1 MELAKNQ
8 EHTVTIE
15 GYGEGGMGVARIDGR
30 VVFVH
35 GALRGEKCRVLI
47 LKTLKSVAFAK
58 VLEVIEPSSERI
70 TPDCPYFPRCGGCTY
85 RHIRYEEELRL
96 KRQRVQ
102 DNLSR
107 IGGSDVTVEEILGA
121 QDTLHYR
128 NKAQYPVSKDGAVG
142 FYRARTHEVIECEH
156 CLLVRPEADAAA
168 EALREYMQSC
178 RVAGY
183 DEKTGRGLVRHLYI
197 RSNAAGESLVC
208 VLVNGDKLP
217 KEDRLVTLLRDACPK
232 CTGIVLGTNT
242 KKGNVILGDRYRTLW
257 GSDRLE
263 DTLCGKTFR
272 LSVPSFY
279 QVNHEQAERLY
290 AKAIEYA
297 QLTGEE
303 TVLDLTVK
311 KGMNQGWFGNADVAG
326 GTEDRYMGRFMLNRF
341 VDKTQVSV
349 VGSANNV
356 NDQGFSGG
364 GGPPR
369 WRRNNGLT
377 ATKMLGVNFATQTD
391 KLELGGSARYNYQ
404 DGDIASIGSTEDFL
418 PNGNSYSNSNSRQRN
433 KAKNFN
439 ADFRMEWKPDSM
451 TNIIF
456 RPNFSYG
463 KTDNLSNSES
473 GTFNSDPY
481 SLVSDP
487 NNWLNLE
494 KILNPDDDPLR
505 SIRINAINSGSL
517 SDNKSVSTDATLQLN
532 RKLNDKGRNVT
543 FRGRFGYTN
552 NDNNQYTES
561 ETHYFQLLNA
571 LGGDS
576 ILVRNQYI
584 TTPTKNYNYS
594 AQLTY
599 SEPIARATFLQFSYQ
614 FQYKYSESDKTTYDL
629 QGFPD
634 WGLSTQL
641 PTGYEEHAV
650 DSLGKYA
657 EYRYYNHDAS
667 VSLRFIREKYQLS
680 AGMSFQPQHS
690 VLSYKRGDYMIDTTR
705 NVFNFA
711 PNLDLRIR
719 FSKVS
724 QLRMTYRGR
733 SSQPSMENLLPIVDN
748 SNPQN
753 VRIGNP
759 GLKPSFTHN
768 MRFFY
773 NTYNAEKQRGIMSH
787 VNFSATQNS
796 ISNSRVYNSETGGW
810 TTTPKNIN
818 GNWNAFGMFGF
829 NTALP
834 NKKYTINSF
843 SNANY
848 QNNVAYLT
856 SGKGADA
863 VERKNTT
870 TNLTLGERL
879 NAAYRNDWFEFGLN
893 GSISYSIEKDKLTPD
908 NNQEPYTFSYGANTQ
923 ISMPWNMTLSTNIAN
938 QSRRGYTDSSM
949 NRNELI
955 WNAQLSQTFLKGNAT
970 VSFEMYDILKKQSN
984 ISRSLTASGRSV
996 YEYNGVNSYCMLH
1009 FIYRLNIFGSKAARD
1024 KMQGR
1029 RGFGGPGFGP
1039 GGSAGEE
1046 REAGSGGNG
1055 AAL

>member
-1 MELAKNQ
+1 MLEELVKKLPGAEIDDEGNVKINGKDLKKIMVDGKEFFGGDVKTGLKNLPVDMVDKLK
-8 EHTVTIE
+8 T
-15 GYGEGGMGVARIDGR
+15 YDKKSDLARI
-30 VVFVH
+30 
-35 GALRGEKCRVLI
+35 
-47 LKTLKSVAFAK
+47 
-58 VLEVIEPSSERI
+58 
-70 TPDCPYFPRCGGCTY
+70 
-85 RHIRYEEELRL
+85 
-96 KRQRVQ
+96 
-102 DNLSR
+102 
-107 IGGSDVTVEEILGA
+107 
-121 QDTLHYR
+121 
-128 NKAQYPVSKDGAVG
+128 
-142 FYRARTHEVIECEH
+142 
-156 CLLVRPEADAAA
+156 
-168 EALREYMQSC
+168 
-178 RVAGY
+178 
-183 DEKTGRGLVRHLYI
+183 
-197 RSNAAGESLVC
+197 
-208 VLVNGDKLP
+208 
-217 KEDRLVTLLRDACPK
+217 
-232 CTGIVLGTNT
+232 TGIDDG
-242 KKGNVILGDRYRTLW
+242 
-257 GSDRLE
+257 E
-263 DTLCGKTFR
+263 
-272 LSVPSFY
+272 
-279 QVNHEQAERLY
+279 
-290 AKAIEYA
+290 
-297 QLTGEE
+297 EE

-341 VDKTQVSV
+341 VDKTQVSL

-364 GGPPR
+364 GGGPR

-377 ATKMLGVNFATQTD
+377 ATKMLGVNFATQTN

-439 ADFRMEWKPDSM
+439 ADFRLEWKPDSM

-463 KTDNLSNSES
+463 KTDNLSGSES
-473 GTFNSDPY
+473 GTFDSDPY
-481 SLVSDP
+481 SLVTDP

-561 ETHYFQLLNA
+561 ETHYFKLLNY
-571 LGGDS
+571 LQTGDS
-576 ILVRNQYI
+576 VLIRNQYI
-584 TTPTKNYNYS
+584 ATPTKNYNYS

-848 QNNVAYLT
+848 QTNVAYLT

-1039 GGSAGEE
+1039 GHGP
-1046 REAGSGGNG
+1046 GGFG
-1055 AAL
+1055 GRRPF

>member
-1 MELAKNQ
+1 MKKIITGMALLLVTTLSAFSQTKNI
-8 EHTVTIE
+8 TVS
-15 GYGEGGMGVARIDGR
+15 GR
-30 VVFVH
+30 VVEDTKEPAIQATVQLLSLPDSAQASGTATTAQGYFTLPKVSA
-35 GALRGEKCRVLI
+35 GKYVLKVSYI
-47 LKTLKSVAFAK
+47 GFKSQYLPMHLYATTTAKNVGTLT
-58 VLEVIEPSSERI
+58 LETDAVMLVEA
-70 TPDCPYFPRCGGCTY
+70 
-85 RHIRYEEELRL
+85 
-96 KRQRVQ
+96 V
-102 DNLSR
+102 
-107 IGGSDVTVEEILGA
+107 VT
-121 QDTLHYR
+121 
-128 NKAQYPVSKDGAVG
+128 
-142 FYRARTHEVIECEH
+142 
-156 CLLVRPEADAAA
+156 A
-168 EALREYMQSC
+168 EAPQ
-178 RVAGY
+178 VQ
-183 DEKTGRGLVRHLYI
+183 V
-197 RSNAAGESLVC
+197 V
-208 VLVNGDKLP
+208 
-217 KEDRLVTLLRDACPK
+217 
-232 CTGIVLGTNT
+232 
-242 KKGNVILGDRYRTLW
+242 
-257 GSDRLE
+257 E
-263 DTLCGKTFR
+263 DTLVYNSSAYRTPEGAMLEEMVKKLPGAEIDDEGNVKINGKD
-272 LSVPSFY
+272 LSKIMVDGKEFFGGDVKTGLKNLP
-279 QVNHEQAERLY
+279 VDM
-290 AKAIEYA
+290 IEKLKTYDKKSDLA
-297 QLTGEE
+297 RITGIDDGEEE

-311 KGMNQGWFGNADVAG
+311 KGMNQGWFGNADLAG

-341 VDKTQVSV
+341 VDKTQVSI

-356 NDQGFSGG
+356 NNQGFSGG
-364 GGPPR
+364 GGGPR

-377 ATKMLGVNFATQTD
+377 AAKMLGVNFATQTD

-418 PNGNSYSNSNSRQRN
+418 PDGNSYSNSNSKQRN
-433 KAKNFN
+433 KNKNFN

-463 KTDNLSNSES
+463 KTDNLSGSES
-473 GTFNSDPY
+473 GTFNADPY
-481 SLVSDP
+481 SLVTDP

-494 KILNPDDDPLR
+494 KILNPDDDLLR
-505 SIRINAINSGSL
+505 SVRINATNSGSL

-561 ETHYFQLLNA
+561 ETHYFKLMNYLQT
-571 LGGDS
+571 GDS
-576 ILVRNQYI
+576 VLIRNQYI
-584 TTPTKNYNYS
+584 ATPTKNYNYS

-634 WGLSTQL
+634 WGLSTLL
-641 PTGYEEHAV
+641 PTGYEEHVV

-848 QNNVAYLT
+848 QNYVAYLT

-1009 FIYRLNIFGSKAARD
+1009 FIYRLNIFGSKAARER
-1024 KMQGR
+1024 MQGR

-1039 GGSAGEE
+1039 GGP
-1046 REAGSGGNG
+1046 GGFG
-1055 AAL
+1055 GRRPF

>member
-1 MELAKNQ
+1 MKKIITGMVLLLATTLSAFSQTKNITVSGRVMEDTKEPAIQ
-8 EHTVTIE
+8 ATVQLLSLPDSTQV
-15 GYGEGGMGVARIDGR
+15 GGVASSSQGYFTLPK
-30 VVFVH
+30 VSA
-35 GALRGEKCRVLI
+35 GKYVLKVSYI
-47 LKTLKSVAFAK
+47 GFKTKFIPL
-58 VLEVIEPSSERI
+58 
-70 TPDCPYFPRCGGCTY
+70 
-85 RHIRYEEELRL
+85 
-96 KRQRVQ
+96 Q
-102 DNLSR
+102 LSASAPTKNV
-107 IGGSDVTVEEILGA
+107 GTLTL
-121 QDTLHYR
+121 DT
-128 NKAQYPVSKDGAVG
+128 DAVM
-142 FYRARTHEVIECEH
+142 
-156 CLLVRPEADAAA
+156 LA
-168 EALREYMQSC
+168 EA
-178 RVAGY
+178 V
-183 DEKTGRGLVRHLYI
+183 
-197 RSNAAGESLVC
+197 
-208 VLVNGDKLP
+208 
-217 KEDRLVTLLRDACPK
+217 VTAEAPQ
-232 CTGIVLGTNT
+232 VQ
-242 KKGNVILGDRYRTLW
+242 VV
-257 GSDRLE
+257 E
-263 DTLCGKTFR
+263 DTLVYNSSAYRTPEGAMLEELVKKLPGAEIDDEGNVKINGKDLKKIMVDGKEFFGGD
-272 LSVPSFY
+272 V
-279 QVNHEQAERLY
+279 
-290 AKAIEYA
+290 K
-297 QLTGEE
+297 TGLKNLPVDMVEKLKTYDKKSDLARITGIDDGEEE

-326 GTEDRYMGRFMLNRF
+326 GTEDRYLGRLMLNRF
-341 VDKTQVSV
+341 VNKTQVSV
-349 VGSANNV
+349 IGSANNV

-377 ATKMLGVNFATQTD
+377 ATKTLGVSFATETD
-391 KLELGGSARYNYQ
+391 KLELGGSARYNYT

-433 KAKNFN
+433 KNKRFST
-439 ADFRMEWKPDSM
+439 DFRLEWKPDSM

-473 GTFNSDPY
+473 GTFNEDPY
-481 SLVSDP
+481 SLVTNP
-487 NNWLNLE
+487 NDYLNLGSITGE
-494 KILNPDDDPLR
+494 DPLR
-505 SIRINAINSGSL
+505 RIRVNAISSGSL
-517 SDNKSVSTDATLQLN
+517 SDNNSTSANATLQLN
-532 RKLNDKGRNVT
+532 RKLNTKGRNIT
-543 FRGRFGYTN
+543 FRGSFGYSD

-571 LGGDS
+571 LGQDS
-576 ILVRNQYI
+576 VLIRNQYI
-584 TTPTKNYNYS
+584 TTPTKNYNYG

-629 QGFPD
+629 QGFTD

-641 PTGYEEHAV
+641 PAGYEEHAV

-711 PNLDLRIR
+711 PNVDLRVR

-724 QLRMTYRGR
+724 QLRLTYRGR

-753 VRIGNP
+753 IRVGNP

-768 MRFFY
+768 MRLFY
-773 NTYNAEKQRGIMSH
+773 NTYNAEKQRGIMTH

-843 SNANY
+843 SNVNY

-856 SGKGADA
+856 DNQTK
-863 VERKNTT
+863 EENKNTT

-879 NAAYRNDWFEFGLN
+879 NAAYRNDWFEFGVN
-893 GSISYSIEKDKLTPD
+893 GTISYSIEKDKLRSD

-923 ISMPWNMTLSTNIAN
+923 VTMPWSMTLATNIAN

-1024 KMQGR
+1024 RMQGG
-1029 RGFGGPGFGP
+1029 RGFGGPGGP
-1039 GGSAGEE
+1039 GGPG
-1046 REAGSGGNG
+1046 RFGGRRPF
-1055 AAL
+1055 